1 MAAWAL
7 GMLVFY
13 ASDAGLRVHHM
24 VIWGAVLVAGLLPI
38 WGLGADKDAVAYFP
52 IGAATI
58 VSGLI
63 DHRMLVRTF
72 RSYKDLNLEDTNAG
86 A

>member
-1 MAAWAL
+1 
-7 GMLVFY
+7 MLVFY

-24 VIWGAVLVAGLLPI
+24 VIWGAALVAGLLPI